1 MSNATLQEYFKF
13 DDADLEAN
21 RRGQFSEAQK
31 IRLAGLKKKN
41 PIQRWVLGF
50 LLLGVMSVVL
60 ILAPSQWNKTFDF
73 PTLIF
78 PVGLAAGVIGFLVLR
93 STKKPDRK
101 YKLKKMQGIVKY
113 SRHIPKAGG
122 PNFRNRII
130 HLNHSYFD
138 VAEDMPTIL
147 QEGAEYAVYTYAFEA
162 ATYILTAE
170 AISSGG

>member
-1 MSNATLQEYFKF
+1 MSNAALQAYFKF

-31 IRLAGLKKKN
+31 ARLAGLNKKDR
-41 PIQRWVLGF
+41 IERWVLGCF
-50 LLLGVMSVVL
+50 LLGVMFVVL
-60 ILAPSQWNKTFDF
+60 ILAPNQWNKTFDF
-73 PTLIF
+73 PVLIF
-78 PVGLAAGVIGFLVLR
+78 PVGLAAGVIGFFVLR
-93 STKKPDRK
+93 STKKPYRK

-113 SRHIPKAGG
+113 SRHKPEAGG

-162 ATYILTAE
+162 TTYILTAE
-170 AISSGG
+170 AINTDG